1 MNDNQKALSIE
12 KLCNDFFDLMR
23 LYNLT
28 DINKSPKQ
36 QSIIW
41 CERFRSL
48 FGADAVTIY
57 IHVLGNHAFEFHQ
70 KYDNL
75 GLYSLQGNEKFND
88 VTTRDFFM
96 STNKRNFNIQL
107 LQKRIRLRLLD
118 IALRKDG
125 LTAITKLFFNWNI
138 KDTISAQESSLYKL
152 FFLKEDA

>member
-1 MNDNQKALSIE
+1 
-12 KLCNDFFDLMR
+12 MR

-28 DINKSPKQ
+28 DINKSPKR

-48 FGADAVTIY
+48 FGADAVMIY
-57 IHVLGNHAFEFHQ
+57 IVHVLGNHAFEFHQ

-75 GLYSLQGNEKFND
+75 RLYRLQGNEKFND

-125 LTAITKLFFNWNI
+125 LTAIAKLFFNWNI
-138 KDTISAQESSLYKL
+138 KDTISAQESSL
-152 FFLKEDA
+152 